1 MSTEKFS
8 ATVMNPVAKVETEAA
23 ITPAARL
30 ACLES
35 KKIALWWNGKS
46 KGNVALNTI
55 AERLKKD
62 YNAETV
68 FLNRIC
74 STAKRLSLPW
84 QTLAVQR

>member
-30 ACLES
+30 TCLEG

-46 KGNVALNTI
+46 KA
-55 AERLKKD
+55 
-62 YNAETV
+62 
-68 FLNRIC
+68 
-74 STAKRLSLPW
+74 
-84 QTLAVQR
+84 TLH

>member
-30 ACLES
+30 TCLEG

-55 AERLKKD
+55 AERLKR
-62 YNAETV
+62 TIMLRQC

-74 STAKRLSLPW
+74 STAKRPSLP
-84 QTLAVQR
+84 

>member
-46 KGNVALNTI
+46 KGNVA
-55 AERLKKD
+55 
-62 YNAETV
+62 
-68 FLNRIC
+68 
-74 STAKRLSLPW
+74 
-84 QTLAVQR
+84 